1 VRPGRPSHP
10 PVPPEGPQLD
20 VVQQWF
26 QAVIIHPE
34 GVPGGLGS
42 EEAQR
47 RLPIGPGE
55 LATVIAPSRNLTAE
69 ERLGIYAHAYYA
81 RLLEVLADRFPV
93 LAQALGEE
101 VFAGYAFE
109 YLQRYP
115 SRSYTLD
122 RLGEDFPRF
131 LAETR
136 PDRDAVD
143 LANVADLADPTA
155 ETPEAAAWP
164 DFLIDLARLEWAIAR
179 VFDGPGAE
187 GQPLL
192 APEALAALGPERFAA
207 ARLPPVPCLRL
218 LAFRYPVNA
227 YYTAVRQAAL
237 AGDTAEVP
245 LPDPA
250 PELVALSR
258 TDFVVRR
265 YSLTPTRYALL
276 AAILDGAR
284 VEEALAAAAAAS
296 DTPDEALAAEVQ
308 EAFRFF
314 AAQGFFLGME

>member
-1 VRPGRPSHP
+1 VRPGRPSRP
-10 PVPPEGPQLD
+10 PVLPEGPQLD

-26 QAVIIHPE
+26 QAVITHPE

-47 RLPIGPGE
+47 RLPVGPGE
-55 LATVIAPSRNLTAE
+55 LGTVIAPSRNLTAE

-93 LAQALGEE
+93 LARALGEE
-101 VFAGYAFE
+101 VFHGYAFE

-136 PDRDAVD
+136 PDRPA
-143 LANVADLADPTA
+143 ADPDLLDSAA
-155 ETPEAAAWP
+155 ETGEAPAWP
-164 DFLIDLARLEWAIAR
+164 DFLIDLARLEWAIAQ

-207 ARLPPVPCLRL
+207 ARLQPVPCLRL

-227 YYTAVRQAAL
+227 YYTAARQAVP

-245 LPDPA
+245 LQAPA
-250 PELVALSR
+250 AERVALSR

-276 AAILDGAR
+276 AAILDGAT
-284 VEEALAAAAAAS
+284 VGEALATAS
-296 DTPDEALAAEVQ
+296 DASDAADEALATEMR

-314 AAQGFFLGME
+314 AAAGFFQALE